1 MKNLIA
7 TLFLLFGCLILTL
20 TYFNTF
26 TEPDNIRWLAGGLIT
41 IGLSIFTNEL
51 LKISKEQ
58 DEQITTEKLKNS

>member
-20 TYFNTF
+20 TFFNTF
-26 TEPDNIRWLAGGLIT
+26 MEPSGIRWLAGVLIT
-41 IGLSIFTNEL
+41 TGLSIFANEL

-58 DEQITTEKLKNS
+58 DAQRIAGK

>member
-26 TEPDNIRWLAGGLIT
+26 TAPDGIRWLAGGLIT
-41 IGLSIFTNEL
+41 IGLSIFTNKL
-51 LKISKEQ
+51 LKINKEQ
-58 DEQITTEKLKNS
+58 DAQITAEK